1 MRPPL
6 SADRAAPKIAAPP
19 GRYIIAGA
27 SGMIGRHALRR
38 LANCPGVTGT
48 ALWRSSQP
56 TDEPKNFRFG
66 QADLG
71 TPEAARR
78 AIGEADF
85 LLMFAGV
92 VAPSPVL
99 ARDPVAPAIA
109 NLRLITNALE
119 AAWFAGVKKVV
130 WLSSTTVYPDIDGT
144 IDEMMA
150 TQGEPPGNWY
160 PIGSAM
166 RTGEML
172 CRAYSSHPARPMPC
186 IVLRPTLVYGDHDSF
201 GDDAHFVP
209 AIVRRVAERQNPIEV
224 WGDGEQR
231 RDLVHA
237 DDVVDAA
244 LLALTR
250 TSGFDTFNVGGGEA
264 VSVNHVLARLT
275 AIDGYTNAPV
285 VHRNARPSAARARSF
300 SIEKAR
306 RLLGYSPKVSLD
318 EGLRRTLA
326 WFRNRPSR

>member
-1 MRPPL
+1 L
-6 SADRAAPKIAAPP
+6 ADA
-19 GRYIIAGA
+19 
-27 SGMIGRHALRR
+27 
-38 LANCPGVTGT
+38 PGVSGT
-48 ALWRSSQP
+48 SLWRSRRPQNEQKHFQSV
-56 TDEPKNFRFG
+56 E
-66 QADLG
+66 ADLS
-71 TPEAARR
+71 TLETARR

-92 VAPSPVL
+92 VAPSHVI

-109 NLRLITNALE
+109 NLRLIANALE
-119 AAWFAGVKKVV
+119 AAWLAGVKKVV
-130 WLSSTTVYPDIDGT
+130 WLSSTTVYPDIDGV
-144 IDEMMA
+144 IDEAMA

-160 PIGSAM
+160 AIGSAM

-209 AIVRRVAERQNPIEV
+209 ALLRRVAERQDPIEI

-231 RDLVHA
+231 RDVVHA
-237 DDVVDAA
+237 DDVVNAA
-244 LLALTR
+244 LLALNR
-250 TSGFDTFNVGGGEA
+250 ISSFDTFNVGSGES
-264 VSVNHVLARLT
+264 VSVNHVLSRLLALDAYGSAR
-275 AIDGYTNAPV
+275 I
-285 VHRNARPSAARARSF
+285 VHKDTSSSTPRLRSF

-306 RLLGYSPKVSLD
+306 RLLGYAPQISLD

-326 WFRNRPSR
+326 WFRQRASG